1 MGNWGEDFLEKTF
14 NINYD
19 EMRALLLYQYL
30 VETKEKAN
38 ASNTKDKNVS
48 DTSYA
53 NELYRDLSATI
64 DKNLDA
70 YWDYYFKNVLKNLEK
85 YDVGKDFEG
94 ESVFDTRLFTKNLSR
109 YYENLLFITCLFEL
123 NRCSESKIPPLA
135 DFFQRRITSCI

>member
-14 NINYD
+14 KVTYD
-19 EMRALLLYQYL
+19 EIRKVLLYQYL

-38 ASNTKDKNVS
+38 ASNTKDKNVN

-109 YYENLLFITCLFEL
+109 YYENLLFLRVYL
-123 NRCSESKIPPLA
+123 N
-135 DFFQRRITSCI
+135 